1 MNWIEEL
8 RYDISKIRSSPK
20 DLKNFGITIGGILLF
35 ISSIAFWK
43 HWWNIVIIYSL
54 GISGVILLI
63 EGLYF
68 SKNLKIIHHYWMS
81 LALFLGSIIS
91 RFFLSILFFIILTPI
106 ALLAK
111 VFGKKFFFQYRDVTR
126 STYWIQR
133 EKNKQMNYER
143 MF

>member
-111 VFGKKFFFQYRDVTR
+111 VFGKKFLLQYRDMTR
-126 STYWIQR
+126 STYWIER
-133 EKNKQMNYER
+133 EKNKHMNYER